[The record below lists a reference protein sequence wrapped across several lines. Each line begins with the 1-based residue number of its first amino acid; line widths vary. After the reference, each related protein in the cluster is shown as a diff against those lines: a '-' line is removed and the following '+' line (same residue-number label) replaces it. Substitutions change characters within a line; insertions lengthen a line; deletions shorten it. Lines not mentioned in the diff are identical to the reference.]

1 MPLPAVPLALL
12 GFSLISSLT
21 SVSLSV
27 NAGGAA
33 AAHRYETS
41 FSSALGSCCFLWG
54 AVGGCF
60 LYLLLSR
67 PRCHCFLPVT
77 QWHPPILPIHS
88 VLSLATSPLE
98 GHLPLF
104 QEVVDCHV
112 FIELLPETLAF
123 RWNLVRYRWI
133 LVIGVITGPC
143 GRGSTHSRLSA
154 FVQISALFQIYIT
167 DMSRHLHLLTNCPFE
182 VKKGGL

>member
-1 MPLPAVPLALL
+1 MRGGRPQPAGMKPPSLQLWVPVTSC
-12 GFSLISSLT
+12 GEQWGVVSSICFSLDPVAT
-21 SVSLSV
+21 V
-27 NAGGAA
+27 
-33 AAHRYETS
+33 
-41 FSSALGSCCFLWG
+41 FCQ
-54 AVGGCF
+54 
-60 LYLLLSR
+60 SR
-67 PRCHCFLPVT
+67 SGTP
-77 QWHPPILPIHS
+77 PPILPIHS